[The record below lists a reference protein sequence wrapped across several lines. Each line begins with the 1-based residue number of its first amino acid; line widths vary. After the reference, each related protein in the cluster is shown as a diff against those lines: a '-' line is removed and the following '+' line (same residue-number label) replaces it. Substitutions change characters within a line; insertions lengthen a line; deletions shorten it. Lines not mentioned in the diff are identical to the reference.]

1 MGMMIVR
8 HKVRDY
14 GQWRPIFDQHAE
26 IMPKCRR
33 RRALSIH
40 GSIILPIAPGPLMA
54 ADSDSSWLQITSDNA
69 SSQNG
74 SAGPYM
80 GHELPA

>member
-14 GQWRPIFDQHAE
+14 GPWRPIFDQHAE

-54 ADSDSSWLQITSDNA
+54 LSRFRQLVAAN
-69 SSQNG
+69 
-74 SAGPYM
+74 
-80 GHELPA
+80 HFR